1 MRGSVMKRGSTWT
14 YVISL
19 GHDEHGKRKQKWVG
33 GHRTRK
39 EAEDAM
45 VATLERIRTGSFI
58 DPGASTLKEYLDEWL
73 AAVEPTLR
81 ITTWRSYE
89 QMLRLWVIPRIGRIK
104 LADLTPMHLR
114 RLQADLLK
122 NGKLDGKTGLSHQSV
137 ANCRRALK
145 KALSDAVKWGLLAH
159 NPMTFVDA
167 PRVIAVSRPTWDAT
181 QAKVFLD
188 AVAGNELIAAWV
200 LFLTTGMRRGE
211 VAGLRWDAVDL
222 DKASLAV
229 RINRVSAGQ
238 GNRVAEHP
246 PKTKRGQRS
255 IALDAGTVEALRAH
269 RRRQLKD
276 RLRAGPA
283 WTETGF
289 VFCGLDGLPLHPDT
303 FTATFKRL
311 RDPLP
316 LPVITLHDLR
326 HTSATLALAAG
337 VHPKV
342 VSERLGHANISI
354 TLDLYSHVIEDMQ
367 SEAAEQIGALL
378 FGGADHG

>member
-45 VATLERIRTGSFI
+45 IATLERIRTGSFI

-89 QMLRLWVIPRIGRIK
+89 QMLRLWVIPRGGRIK

-122 NGKLDGKTGLSHQSV
+122 NGKVDGSALSHQSV

-167 PRVIAVSRPTWDAT
+167 PRVIAVSRPTWGRDAGEGVPRCRRGHRADRSVGAVPNEGDAT
-181 QAKVFLD
+181 RGGRRP
-188 AVAGNELIAAWV
+188 AVGRGRSRQGIARRSDQPGVRRSGQPGRLASTEDEAG
-200 LFLTTGMRRGE
+200 
-211 VAGLRWDAVDL
+211 
-222 DKASLAV
+222 
-229 RINRVSAGQ
+229 SAFDS
-238 GNRVAEHP
+238 A
-246 PKTKRGQRS
+246 
-255 IALDAGTVEALRAH
+255 
-269 RRRQLKD
+269 RRRN
-276 RLRAGPA
+276 R
-283 WTETGF
+283 
-289 VFCGLDGLPLHPDT
+289 
-303 FTATFKRL
+303 
-311 RDPLP
+311 
-316 LPVITLHDLR
+316 
-326 HTSATLALAAG
+326 
-337 VHPKV
+337 
-342 VSERLGHANISI
+342 
-354 TLDLYSHVIEDMQ
+354 
-367 SEAAEQIGALL
+367 
-378 FGGADHG
+378 

>member
-1 MRGSVMKRGSTWT
+1 MKRGSTWT

-58 DPGASTLKEYLDEWL
+58 DPGASTLREYLDEWL

-89 QMLRLWVIPRIGRIK
+89 QMLRLWVIPRVGRIK

-122 NGKLDGKTGLSHQSV
+122 NGKRDGETGLSHQSV

-181 QAKVFLD
+181 QAKAFLEV
-188 AVAGNELIAAWV
+188 VADNELHAAWV

-255 IALDAGTVEALRAH
+255 IALDAGTVESFRAH

-311 RDPLP
+311 RERLP
-316 LPVITLHDLR
+316 LPAITLHDLR

-378 FGGADHG
+378 FGGADQG